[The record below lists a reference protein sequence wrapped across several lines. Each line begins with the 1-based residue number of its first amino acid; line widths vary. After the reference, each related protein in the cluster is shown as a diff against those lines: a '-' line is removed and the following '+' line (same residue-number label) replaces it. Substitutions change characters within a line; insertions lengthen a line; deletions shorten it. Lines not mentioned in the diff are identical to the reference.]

1 MVKKACISF
10 LIIGIIF
17 LSGIGLT
24 SQKSGQEKK
33 YLRIHIRANSN
44 LSVDQQV
51 KYLVKDKVVEFLTPY
66 IALCDTKQ
74 KAENML
80 CSNLENIEKVATSVL
95 RTNGFNY
102 SVKASVKNEQFP
114 TRYYQDLCLES
125 GFYDALILELGKAQ
139 GDNWWCVVY
148 PPLCF
153 TGKGQNYKYKSKILD
168 IISDFFNKERK

>member
-1 MVKKACISF
+1 MLKKACITF
-10 LIIGIIF
+10 LIIAIIV
-17 LSGIGLT
+17 LSGIGLL
-24 SQKSGQEKK
+24 SYQGGQKTE

-51 KYLVKDKVVEFLTPY
+51 KYLVKDKVVDFLTPY
-66 IALCDTKQ
+66 IAECNTKQ
-74 KAENML
+74 KAKAML
-80 CSNLENIEKVATSVL
+80 KNNLESIEKVAKSVL
-95 RTNGFNY
+95 MANGFTY
-102 SVKASVKNEQFP
+102 SVKASIKTENFP

-153 TGKGQNYKYKSKILD
+153 TGEGQNYKYKSKILD
-168 IISDFFNKERK
+168 IIFDFFNKEKR

>member
-1 MVKKACISF
+1 MIKKACISF
-10 LIIGIIF
+10 LFIAIIF

-24 SQKSGQEKK
+24 SQKSGQEKE

-66 IALCDTKQ
+66 IAECNTKQ

-80 CSNLENIEKVATSVL
+80 FSNLNQIEKVATTVL
-95 RTNGFNY
+95 RANGFNY

-125 GFYDALILELGKAQ
+125 GFYDALILELGEAQ

-153 TGKGQNYKYKSKILD
+153 TGEGKNYIYKSKILD
-168 IISDFFNKERK
+168 IISDFFDKERE